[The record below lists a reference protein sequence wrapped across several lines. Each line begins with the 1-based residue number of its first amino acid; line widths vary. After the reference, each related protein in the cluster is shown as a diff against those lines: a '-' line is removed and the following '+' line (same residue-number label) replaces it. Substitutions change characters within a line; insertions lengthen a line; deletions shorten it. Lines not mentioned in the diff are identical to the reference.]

1 MSTTECRE
9 DARLNRAWRLPEN
22 KENSLENSHDLIRL
36 QVDVCLR
43 EAEKSEK
50 RENHEA
56 AEAFYIHALSIDESN
71 AGE

>member
-1 MSTTECRE
+1 
-9 DARLNRAWRLPEN
+9 
-22 KENSLENSHDLIRL
+22 L